1 MSEAFTSK
9 VDAAKRLAE
18 LRKEGA
24 ESADDAEEGI
34 DFELEV
40 ETPAFSI
47 LSADRQRKVMVEFR
61 MLDGDRKARTYAFL
75 AGIDFNPSKGIV
87 MDFSADA
94 VKISGRN
101 LAPLFDGLVAQRIAS
116 RSARMAR
123 FSTEP
128 SLYLPAV
135 TLPPAP
141 LKWTWRGQET
151 SRSQRLRARPGK
163 SQLTPPL
170 P

>member
-101 LAPLFDGLVAQRIAS
+101 LAPLFDGLVAQRIAIVREMDELQAEAS
-116 RSARMAR
+116 ISEDA
-123 FSTEP
+123 TVVTKIEIK
-128 SLYLPAV
+128 PA
-135 TLPPAP
+135 
-141 LKWTWRGQET
+141 E
-151 SRSQRLRARPGK
+151 
-163 SQLTPPL
+163 
-170 P
+170 